1 MSEVLT
7 LAVILVA
14 VFAAPTA
21 VRLLVLFVSVLRVSY
36 WPTKITPLAQANFAP
51 DQQAAIEELEQLG
64 FTQVAAYQFN
74 TGPRYAE
81 GLFFQHCEA
90 AAFARLTFL
99 GSPSGAY
106 VIEFYSFP
114 ADGGMLVTVNRTGW
128 TRSVSNPDI
137 AVADAFAQSLAEHWE
152 YHKTCIDGRALTN
165 VEASEANSL
174 TASYVEDALPFMA
187 ERGAV
192 IEGPDGAWHPTLRSA
207 WRMTMA
213 WFKVRP
219 NLAKPYHSS
228 CTTGPHQSACFTRI
242 YEQIE
247 AVDAAKPPRPDVK
260 SGPC

>member
-99 GSPSGAY
+99 GSPVRMSLS
-106 VIEFYSFP
+106 FYSFP

-152 YHKTCIDGRALTN
+152 YHKTCIDGRALTTLKR
-165 VEASEANSL
+165 AKR
-174 TASYVEDALPFMA
+174 TA
-187 ERGAV
+187 
-192 IEGPDGAWHPTLRSA
+192 
-207 WRMTMA
+207 
-213 WFKVRP
+213 
-219 NLAKPYHSS
+219 
-228 CTTGPHQSACFTRI
+228 
-242 YEQIE
+242 
-247 AVDAAKPPRPDVK
+247 
-260 SGPC
+260 